1 MVGAQG
7 GTCHSPIAPRR
18 VSPGDKE
25 QRSEALTAPFAATS
39 SVSSCSDISTQM
51 SYHCRTLEGAQAR
64 GSICLPKPLL
74 LPASPLPGH
83 KPSMPSCFRSL
94 GPLGAL
100 PLCQRPLAGPE
111 PSAFPSFL
119 FQAVSSPGSCCSLAY
134 GRGFP
139 PCCPGETQCPGDRA
153 SGSAGRQTREKKF

>member
-1 MVGAQG
+1 MGAQG

-119 FQAVSSPGSCCSLAY
+119 FQACLLSRFMLFLRIWKGLLSLL
-134 GRGFP
+134 P
-139 PCCPGETQCPGDRA
+139 WETQCPGDRA